1 MYNLGVVD
9 VFSVASRE
17 LRLVVPVGSIP
28 YGIATDGTAV
38 WVANNGAGTVSKL
51 TTIQGGRRGLPRGGT
66 WAARWRPGDIPEYSK
81 AA

>member
-1 MYNLGVVD
+1 METIETDGLPYRLVQFGTGMWVTMYNLGVVD

-51 TTIQGGRRGLPRGGT
+51 TTIQGGP
-66 WAARWRPGDIPEYSK
+66 
-81 AA
+81 